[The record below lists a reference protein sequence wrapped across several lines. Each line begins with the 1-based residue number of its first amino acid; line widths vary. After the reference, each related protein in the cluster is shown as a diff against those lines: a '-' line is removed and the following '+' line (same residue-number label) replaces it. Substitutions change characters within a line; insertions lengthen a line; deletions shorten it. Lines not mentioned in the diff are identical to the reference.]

1 MRIVGDVV
9 KTMKTYLH
17 FDERIMVEIGHQSAQ
32 KLKACE
38 LQKARFDMIENL
50 HAQGFVG
57 VSGETFDGKVRKLVT
72 QNLYVVHPS
81 HIRYLQEAE
90 ETIDNQKKRIAE
102 LESALCET
110 CGEPRCE
117 DSVVEHLKQKV
128 ARLEKALSHAYFGIR
143 ELKSQFEFCDCS
155 DDPQDDICLHCI
167 LGNIMRDIEKQKGME
182 DT

>member
-17 FDERIMVEIGHQSAQ
+17 FDERMLVEIGHQSAQ

-57 VSGETFDGKVRKLVT
+57 VSGETHDGMFRKVISQT
-72 QNLYVVHPS
+72 MYVVHPS

-90 ETIDNQKKRIAE
+90 NTISEQKDRIKE
-102 LESALCET
+102 LES
-110 CGEPRCE
+110 
-117 DSVVEHLKQKV
+117 
-128 ARLEKALSHAYFGIR
+128 
-143 ELKSQFEFCDCS
+143 
-155 DDPQDDICLHCI
+155 
-167 LGNIMRDIEKQKGME
+167 EKQKLIELFKNCRDSTGYSDEYFRGMYNGIE
-182 DT
+182 WARSCLEKDCPEYKDTVEKSGPIYVPTIAEMTEEK